1 MRLLEAIAIALLVTF
16 AIAVPL
22 LFVFIIYMA
31 YVTDG
36 WGGVWLM
43 LIVLWIM
50 IK

>member
-1 MRLLEAIAIALLVTF
+1 MRLLEAIAITLLVTF
-16 AIAVPL
+16 AIAGPL

-31 YVTDG
+31 YVTAG
-36 WGGVWLM
+36 CGGIWLM

>member
-36 WGGVWLM
+36 LGGIWLM